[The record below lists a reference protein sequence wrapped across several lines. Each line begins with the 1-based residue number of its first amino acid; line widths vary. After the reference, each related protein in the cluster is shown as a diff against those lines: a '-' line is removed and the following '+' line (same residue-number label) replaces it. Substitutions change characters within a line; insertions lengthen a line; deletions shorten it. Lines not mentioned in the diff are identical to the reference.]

1 MINTNTNALGII
13 FPNVYDELVSE
24 LTNERL
30 MASIPFASRYR
41 MIDFV
46 LSSMVNCGI
55 DNITVLVRENYF
67 SLLDHLGS
75 GREWDLSRKNGGL
88 NIFPPF
94 AQKNTGIYSGKVGMI
109 ASVLG
114 FLKSQKEK
122 YVVMADANIA
132 FNFDFKAL
140 LKEHIASGADVTAV
154 YAKEEL
160 PASIRKS
167 DDLRKAMY
175 YTLDFEDNH
184 NRVNKIHINSQET
197 GVQNYSMN
205 IYVFEREQLIK
216 MVNEAFVGGGVY
228 LERDIL
234 LPRLNELNIQGY
246 EYTEYLARI
255 TDLKSYFDENMKLLD
270 DENLSAL
277 FDKNSIYT
285 KIRDDNPTRYVNG
298 ASAKNVMVADGCVIE
313 GEIEN
318 CILFRGVKVGKG
330 AKVRNAILMQD
341 TVIEPGVDAE
351 YIITDKKVTVTEGKE
366 LKGTDTFP
374 IFVAK
379 RQVV

>member
-122 YVVMADANIA
+122 YVIMSDANIA

-140 LKEHIASGADVTAV
+140 LKTHIDSGADVTAV
-154 YAKEEL
+154 YTKEEL

-175 YTLDFEDNH
+175 YTLDFEG

-197 GVQNYSMN
+197 GVQNFSTN
-205 IYVFEREQLIK
+205 IYVFDREQLIK
-216 MVNEAFVGGGVY
+216 MVNETFIGGGVY
-228 LERDIL
+228 LERDVL
-234 LPRLNELNIQGY
+234 LPRISELNIQGY
-246 EYTEYLARI
+246 EYTDYVARI
-255 TDLKSYFDENMKLLD
+255 TDLKSYFDENMRLLD
-270 DENLSAL
+270 DANLSAL
-277 FDKNSIYT
+277 FEKNSIYT

-318 CILFRGVKVGKG
+318 CILFRGVKIGKG

>member
-122 YVVMADANIA
+122 YVIMADANIA

-175 YTLDFEDNH
+175 YTFDFEDNH

-216 MVNEAFVGGGVY
+216 MVTEAFIGGGVY
-228 LERDIL
+228 LERDVL

-246 EYTEYLARI
+246 EYQDYIARI
-255 TDLKSYFDENMKLLD
+255 TDLKSYFDENMRLLD

-277 FDKNSIYT
+277 FEKNSIYT

-313 GEIEN
+313 GDIEN
-318 CILFRGVKVGKG
+318 CILFRGVKIGKG

>member
-1 MINTNTNALGII
+1 MANTNTNALGIL
-13 FPNVYDELVSE
+13 FPNAYDELVPD
-24 LTNERL
+24 LTSERL

-41 MIDFV
+41 MIDFI

-94 AQKNTGIYSGKVGMI
+94 AQKNMGVYSGKVGMI

-122 YVVMADANIA
+122 YVILADTDIA
-132 FNFDFKAL
+132 GNFDFKAIVDAHV
-140 LKEHIASGADVTAV
+140 ESGADVTVV
-154 YAKEEL
+154 YTKEEL
-160 PASIRKS
+160 PENLLKT
-167 DDLRKAMY
+167 DDLTKAMY
-175 YTLDFEDNH
+175 YTLDLDGNQ
-184 NRVNKIHINSQET
+184 VTKININSQEK
-197 GVQNYSMN
+197 GIQNFSTN
-205 IYVFEREQLIK
+205 IYVFEREKLIDIIK
-216 MVNEAFVGGGVY
+216 TAFNNGSVY

-234 LPRLNELNIQGY
+234 IPQLNKLKVNGY
-246 EYTEYLARI
+246 EYTDYVAHI
-255 TDLKSYFDENMKLLD
+255 SSLKSYFDENMKLLD
-270 DENLSAL
+270 DENLDAL
-277 FDKNSIYT
+277 FDRNPIYT
-285 KIRDDNPTRYVNG
+285 KIRDDNPTRYMNG

-330 AKVRNAILMQD
+330 AKVKNSILMQD
-341 TVIEPGVDAE
+341 TVVEPGVEVE
-351 YIITDKKVTVTEGKE
+351 YIVTDKKVTISEGKE

-379 RQVV
+379 RQTV